1 MSAMGPT
8 RNIHSIILPLSLS
21 ILQIKKSQSFHTKG
35 NRIVTDEELENG
47 NSKKAISFDVNEVTD
62 SLNSLLTVIN
72 ELEWLTER
80 FGDEKYDDIAGLCK
94 LATIEEIKEKGYS
107 LTP

>member
-1 MSAMGPT
+1 MTIQIAGRLPFGLT
-8 RNIHSIILPLSLS
+8 RVNKNKEFS
-21 ILQIKKSQSFHTKG
+21 KG

-47 NSKKAISFDVNEVTD
+47 NSKKAISIDVNEVTD

-72 ELEWLTER
+72 ELKWLTER
-80 FGDEKYDDIAGLCK
+80 FGDGKYDDIAGLCK